1 MARSTSNIQSY
12 LDDVNRKMDDLYQ
25 TTYSTSSRNRKD
37 VRNMTQGIEDTI
49 KQIIQR
55 NPNTNVSSLT
65 SMYSRIKLKKESN
78 NKATIEQITDFFN
91 NQNLTN
97 GLLQDYMVNRWIK
110 ELDDEIDV
118 ICNYMPKLEDAL
130 DILKYATLTSDNYSK
145 DF

>member
-55 NPNTNVSSLT
+55 NRIRMSL
-65 SMYSRIKLKKESN
+65 
-78 NKATIEQITDFFN
+78 
-91 NQNLTN
+91 
-97 GLLQDYMVNRWIK
+97 V
-110 ELDDEIDV
+110 
-118 ICNYMPKLEDAL
+118 
-130 DILKYATLTSDNYSK
+130 
-145 DF
+145 